1 MKHWIIILL
10 FVLVFVIM
18 GCIEKEYQMLST
30 IGTLKAGTALIEI
43 TPDIEKYT
51 DLSFMGYFPPVR
63 IEDVHD
69 PVYVRTL
76 ALSNGNRLLVI
87 CVLDMC
93 FIDQWFK
100 EAVIAQVSDI
110 LNDESLLLCATHT
123 HSSVGN
129 ITHQPLLQFMFGE
142 QRETIFNGLMEK
154 TAQSIRIAMDSL
166 VEAKLG
172 MAFGNLDD
180 LNRNRRA
187 GGDDP
192 QFQDFGTDAELTVL
206 KITNS
211 SNQPIAILSN
221 YGAHPTIAPV
231 HSDPK
236 ISAEWCGYYN
246 RYIEEYFGGAAY
258 EDGGSVLSLFV
269 NGIQGDVAP
278 NIEASGLT
286 AWEKIDYYGN
296 QLKNQAIPIIH
307 SIEEQNLKDTI
318 RLGSYSYTIPS
329 YNIIPA
335 TPTMEALMKTIPLEN
350 FVLKVHSYVIDQMI
364 VSAIPGEMTTPVGL
378 EIKNTIKQQSGNH
391 SIITTLSNDYVAYI
405 PSETQYEEDA
415 TDANYERFVCIFGP
429 KTDQMFIQAALSSA
443 KPLY

>member
-1 MKHWIIILL
+1 MLL
-10 FVLVFVIM
+10 LGLLLLSM
-18 GCIEKEYQMLST
+18 GCIEEEYQLLSS
-30 IGTLKAGTALIEI
+30 IGTLKAGTSLIEI
-43 TPDIEKYT
+43 TPDIAEYT

-76 ALSNGNRLLVI
+76 ALSNGTKSLVI

-100 EAVIAQVSDI
+100 EAVISKVSDI
-110 LNDESLLLCATHT
+110 LSNESLFLCATHT

-129 ITHQPLLQFMFGE
+129 IAHQPLLQFMFGE
-142 QRETIFNGLMEK
+142 QREAIFNGIVEK
-154 TAQSIRIAMDSL
+154 TAQSIRIAMNNL
-166 VEAKLG
+166 AEAKLG
-172 MAFGNLDD
+172 MTFADIDD

-192 QFQDFGTDAELTVL
+192 KFQDFGTDTELTVL
-206 KITNS
+206 KITNT
-211 SNQPIAILSN
+211 SNQPIAIISN
-221 YGAHPTIAPV
+221 YGAHPTVAPV

-246 RYIEEYFGGAAY
+246 RYIEEHYGGAVY
-258 EDGGSVLSLFV
+258 EDGGSVLSLFI

-286 AWEKIDYYGN
+286 AWEKIDYFGN
-296 QLKNQAIPIIH
+296 QLANQAIPIIQ
-307 SIEEQNLKDTI
+307 SITDQSLKSTI
-318 RLGSYSYTIPS
+318 RLGSYSYIIS
-329 YNIIPA
+329 NYSIIPA
-335 TPTMEALMKTIPLEN
+335 TPTMEALMKTIPLEE
-350 FVLKVHSYVIDQMI
+350 FTLKVHSYAIDQMI

-391 SIITTLSNDYVAYI
+391 SIIATLSNDYVAYI
-405 PSETQYEEDA
+405 PSETQYEEDS

-429 KTDQMFIQAALSSA
+429 KTDQMFIQAALFSA